1 MLVCQIGPHI
11 NPSNIHFCANISVI
25 NSEWT
30 FKTGPEDQN
39 HCNSWTGENM
49 LSWFSYNGKKYI
61 IIKASEVNLSNI
73 IVLFSSVCSHFVKIK
88 RMQFWNKNPKYALI
102 VSQPYEE
109 TRTKR
114 FAAEKKRG
122 TSILSVCN
130 ILCEDF
136 PKGTSF
142 SQVNGPRLSYTC
154 LAWLSEHSY
163 ASLSVSIQ
171 SLCHVRSL
179 RYFCDRP
186 VSSFI
191 SVCCWISIKETTK
204 RNRVRF

>member
-1 MLVCQIGPHI
+1 MSVCQIGPYI
-11 NPSNIHFCANISVI
+11 NPSNIHFCANISFI

-39 HCNSWTGENM
+39 HCNSWTGENI
-49 LSWFSYNGKKYI
+49 LRWFSFIGNKFI
-61 IIKASEVNLSNI
+61 IIKTSEVNLNNI
-73 IVLFSSVCSHFVKIK
+73 MVLFSSVSSHFVKIK

-114 FAAEKKRG
+114 FAAEEKRG

-136 PKGTSF
+136 PKGTSIL
-142 SQVNGPRLSYTC
+142 SSKWSPTVIHLSRLIIRTFVC
-154 LAWLSEHSY
+154 VFV
-163 ASLSVSIQ
+163 SVSENKIYRTCVT
-171 SLCHVRSL
+171 SRLFTTMFL
-179 RYFCDRP
+179 RPTCF
-186 VSSFI
+186 
-191 SVCCWISIKETTK
+191 
-204 RNRVRF
+204 RF